1 MHQDTSLK
9 NSSTCFDI
17 HKDFVNKDLKVL
29 HSCRTELE
37 DEDVISQKDIFEES
51 FQDLD
56 FLSHVESIESQNSID
71 FLDTVADSPEKK
83 LRGQCKQG
91 KDNELPVLQS
101 HTIKYD
107 DYKNSGSKKSFAEKQ
122 TCDNVI
128 SVNTVSSIKINCK
141 SECLETEQQH
151 LQNMCH
157 EKTCQSNKISKVSET
172 LDSETPGKPKNGKV
186 SMLASAGSL
195 KDHLKRKLLQNM
207 GLKSPISPGQ
217 TIVEGRRSRLKEAEK
232 EAAILQGQMSC
243 DDIGPFYGLP
253 SKVQQL
259 LQQQRGVSSLY
270 GNYHWILIVWYSL

>member
-17 HKDFVNKDLKVL
+17 QKDFVNKENLKVL
-29 HSCRTELE
+29 DSCRTELE

-56 FLSHVESIESQNSID
+56 FLNHVESIESQNSLD
-71 FLDTVADSPEKK
+71 FLETVADSPEKK

-91 KDNELPVLQS
+91 KDNES
-101 HTIKYD
+101 HSIKYD
-107 DYKNSGSKKSFAEKQ
+107 DNKNSGSKKTFAEKQ
-122 TCDNVI
+122 TCDNVKN
-128 SVNTVSSIKINCK
+128 VKTVSSMKINCK
-141 SECLETEQQH
+141 SECLETEQQP
-151 LQNMCH
+151 LKNMCH
-157 EKTCQSNKISKVSET
+157 EKICQSNKISKVSET

-217 TIVEGRRSRLKEAEK
+217 TIVEGRRNRLKEAEK

-270 GNYHWILIVWYSL
+270 GNYHWKLIVWYSL